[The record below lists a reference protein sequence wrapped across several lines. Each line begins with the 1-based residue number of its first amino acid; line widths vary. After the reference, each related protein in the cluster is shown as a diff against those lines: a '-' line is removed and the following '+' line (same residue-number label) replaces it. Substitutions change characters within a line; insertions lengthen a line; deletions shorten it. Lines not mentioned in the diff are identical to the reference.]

1 VGFVKNTAFSTPYH
15 FKIMAMTPI
24 LYLHGFA
31 SGPSSSK
38 ARRFRD
44 ALTAAGAAVTV
55 PDLAAGDFERLAISG
70 QLGTIEQLAGDRP
83 TALVGSSMGGY
94 LAALFAARRPSVER
108 LVLLAPA
115 FSFAKRWPEKLGA
128 AEMDR
133 WRRTDALE
141 VFHYAEGRNRVLR
154 YRLMEDAAQ
163 YEDFPDFRQPALIF
177 HGRRDD
183 IVPVEYSQEFAVG
196 RSNVTLEVVDS
207 GHDLLDVLDAIVPRA
222 VAFLTQ

>member
-1 VGFVKNTAFSTPYH
+1 
-15 FKIMAMTPI
+15 MTPI
-24 LYLHGFA
+24 VYLHGFA
-31 SGPSSSK
+31 SAPSSSK

-55 PDLAAGDFERLAISG
+55 PDLAAGDFEHLTISR
-70 QLGTIEQLAGDRP
+70 QLEIIEQVAGDRP
-83 TALVGSSMGGY
+83 SRLVGSSMGGY

-115 FSFAKRWPEKLGA
+115 FSFSRRWPEKLGA

-133 WRRTDALE
+133 WRSTDALE
-141 VFHYAEGRNRVLR
+141 VFHYAEGRNRKLR
-154 YRLMEDAAQ
+154 YGLMKDAAR
-163 YEDFPDFRQPALIF
+163 YEDFPDFRQPALVF
-177 HGRRDD
+177 HGRCDD
-183 IVPVEYSQEFAVG
+183 IVPVEYSQEFALG
-196 RSNVTLEVVDS
+196 RSNVDLEVVDS

>member
-1 VGFVKNTAFSTPYH
+1 
-15 FKIMAMTPI
+15 MTPI
-24 LYLHGFA
+24 VYLHGFA

-55 PDLAAGDFERLAISG
+55 PDLAAGDFEHLTISR
-70 QLGTIEQLAGDRP
+70 QLEIIEQVAGDRP
-83 TALVGSSMGGY
+83 SRLVGSSMGGY

-115 FSFAKRWPEKLGA
+115 FSFSRRWPEKLGA

-133 WRRTDALE
+133 WRSTDALE
-141 VFHYAEGRNRVLR
+141 VFHYAEGRNRKLR
-154 YRLMEDAAQ
+154 YGLIKDAAR
-163 YEDFPDFRQPALIF
+163 YEDFPDFRQPALVF
-177 HGRRDD
+177 HGRCDD
-183 IVPVEYSQEFAVG
+183 IVPVEYSQEFALG
-196 RSNVTLEVVDS
+196 RSNVDLEVVDS

>member
-1 VGFVKNTAFSTPYH
+1 
-15 FKIMAMTPI
+15 MTPI
-24 LYLHGFA
+24 VYLHGFA

-38 ARRFRD
+38 AQHFRA
-44 ALTAAGAAVTV
+44 ALTAAGAAVDV
-55 PDLAAGDFERLAISG
+55 PDLTAGEFERLTISG
-70 QLGTIEQLAGDRP
+70 QLSTLEQVACDRP
-83 TALVGSSMGGY
+83 VRLVGSSMGGY

-115 FSFAKRWPEKLGA
+115 FSFARRWPEKLGA

-133 WRRTDALE
+133 WRKTDLLE

-154 YRLMEDAAQ
+154 YGLMEDAAR
-163 YEDFPDFRQPALIF
+163 YEDFPEFRQPALIF

-183 IVPVEYSQEFAVG
+183 IVPVEYSQAFAAG

-207 GHDLLDVLDAIVPRA
+207 GHDLLDVLEAIVPRA

>member
-1 VGFVKNTAFSTPYH
+1 
-15 FKIMAMTPI
+15 MTPI
-24 LYLHGFA
+24 VYLHGFA
-31 SGPSSSK
+31 SAPSSSK

-55 PDLAAGDFERLAISG
+55 PDLAAGDFEHLTISR
-70 QLGTIEQLAGDRP
+70 QLEIIEQVAGDRP
-83 TALVGSSMGGY
+83 SRLVGSSMGGY

-115 FSFAKRWPEKLGA
+115 FSFSRRWPEKLGA

-133 WRRTDALE
+133 WRSTDALE
-141 VFHYAEGRNRVLR
+141 VFHYAEGRNRKLR
-154 YRLMEDAAQ
+154 YGLIKDAAR
-163 YEDFPDFRQPALIF
+163 YEDFPDFRQPALVF
-177 HGRRDD
+177 HGRCDD
-183 IVPVEYSQEFAVG
+183 IVPVEYSQEFALG
-196 RSNVTLEVVDS
+196 RSNVDLEVVDS

>member
-1 VGFVKNTAFSTPYH
+1 
-15 FKIMAMTPI
+15 MTPI
-24 LYLHGFA
+24 VYLHGFA

-38 ARRFRD
+38 ARRFRE
-44 ALTAAGAAVTV
+44 ALTSAGLTV
-55 PDLAAGDFERLAISG
+55 SVPELTAGNFERLTISG
-70 QLGTIEQLAGDRP
+70 QLGVLEQVAGDRP
-83 TALVGSSMGGY
+83 AGLVGSSMGGY

-115 FSFAKRWPEKLGA
+115 FAFARRWPEKLGP
-128 AEMDR
+128 AEMVR
-133 WRRTDALE
+133 WRSTDALE
-141 VFHYAEGRNRVLR
+141 VFHYGEGRNRVLR

-183 IVPVEYSQEFAVG
+183 IVPVEYSQEFAAG

-222 VAFLTQ
+222 VAFLTQFA